1 MTVILCSR
9 YSATCSGFGWA
20 KGKSQINLILYLG
33 ISHSDCT
40 ARLRKLPFQLQSF
53 ADFFP
58 EQVRN

>member
-1 MTVILCSR
+1 MTVILYSR

-20 KGKSQINLILYLG
+20 KGKSQTNLILFLG

-40 ARLRKLPFQLQSF
+40 APLLKLPFQLQSF

>member
-1 MTVILCSR
+1 MTVITFSR
-9 YSATCSGFGWA
+9 YSVTCSGFGWA
-20 KGKSQINLILYLG
+20 KGKSQINLMLFLG

-40 ARLRKLPFQLQSF
+40 ARLLKLPFQLQSF